1 VKNRFGSTNEIG
13 VFEMT
18 GNGLDEVRSPSALF
32 LAERPQNVAGSVVVG
47 CMEGSRPLLVEVQV
61 LASTTSFGMPRRTSL
76 GIDPNRISLLIAV
89 LEKKAG
95 LSFFNQDIF
104 VNVVGGIR
112 IEEPAAGLGAAMALV
127 SSFRNRPLDPKMVV
141 FGEVGL
147 AGEVRAISQ
156 AELRMKEALKMGF
169 ERCLMPANNLSRLSP
184 DIADRAV
191 GVDSIDQAL
200 ELLE

>member
-1 VKNRFGSTNEIG
+1 
-13 VFEMT
+13 
-18 GNGLDEVRSPSALF
+18 
-32 LAERPQNVAGSVVVG
+32 
-47 CMEGSRPLLVEVQV
+47 
-61 LASTTSFGMPRRTSL
+61 
-76 GIDPNRISLLIAV
+76 
-89 LEKKAG
+89 
-95 LSFFNQDIF
+95 
-104 VNVVGGIR
+104 
-112 IEEPAAGLGAAMALV
+112 MALV